1 MEKGQ
6 QATHAFAFYC
16 FLVAIYLSIGGLLQ
30 YRFGLL
36 GISINEIFLLA
47 VPAIL
52 YAKLR
57 GLSLK
62 KTFPIS
68 KPSFEEVLLVIL
80 LTALVIAPIAIL
92 VHLQENLWPLPEK
105 VEAFYKE
112 LLFKKGLLDILFK
125 VLVLAIVPAICEE
138 FFFRGLLQSLLVPF
152 FGKWKGILLV
162 SFFFA
167 LAHLNPWYFLYYFLL
182 GIYLSWLRNYKNNL
196 ALCILAHLA
205 NNLYSLF

>member
-6 QATHAFAFYC
+6 QATHAFALYC

-30 YRFGLL
+30 YRLGLL

-47 VPAIL
+47 VPGIL
-52 YAKLR
+52 YAKFR

-62 KTFPIS
+62 KTFPFR
-68 KPSFEEVLLVIL
+68 KPSFEEILLVIL

-92 VHLQENLWPLPEK
+92 VHLQEKVWPLPQK
-105 VEAFYKE
+105 VEAFYKD
-112 LLFKKGLLDILFK
+112 LLFKKGPIDIFIK
-125 VLVLAIVPAICEE
+125 ILVLAVIPAVCEE
-138 FFFRGLLQSLLVPF
+138 LFFRGLLQSMLVPY
-152 FGKWKGILLV
+152 FGSWKGILLV
-162 SFFFA
+162 SLFFSM
-167 LAHLNPWYFLYYFLL
+167 AHLNPWYFLYYFFL
-182 GIYLSWLRNYKNNL
+182 GLYLSGLRHYKNNL